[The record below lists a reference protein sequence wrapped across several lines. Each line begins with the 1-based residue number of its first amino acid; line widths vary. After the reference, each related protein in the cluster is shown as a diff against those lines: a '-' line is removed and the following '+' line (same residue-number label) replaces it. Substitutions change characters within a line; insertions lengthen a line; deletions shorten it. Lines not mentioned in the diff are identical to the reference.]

1 MIPKFNFVVSN
12 LENSVQSSKTY
23 KLDTFNGRITK
34 KIDELES
41 IKQSVFKILQ
51 TERFENVIY
60 NSDYGVEIARFIGK
74 SKDFVKTDI
83 ERTIKDAL
91 LADERI
97 LAIESFS
104 VIDDIKDN
112 FKIEFKINSIFGNI
126 DFESVVQI

>member
-12 LENSVQSSKTY
+12 LENSIQSSKTY

-34 KIDELES
+34 NIDELES
-41 IKQSVFKILQ
+41 IKQAVFKILQ

-60 NSDYGVEIARFIGK
+60 NADYGVEIAGFIGK
-74 SKDFVKTDI
+74 AKDFVKTDI

-97 LAIESFS
+97 LAIESFN
-104 VIDDIKDN
+104 VIDDVKDN

-126 DFESVVQI
+126 DFESVVKI